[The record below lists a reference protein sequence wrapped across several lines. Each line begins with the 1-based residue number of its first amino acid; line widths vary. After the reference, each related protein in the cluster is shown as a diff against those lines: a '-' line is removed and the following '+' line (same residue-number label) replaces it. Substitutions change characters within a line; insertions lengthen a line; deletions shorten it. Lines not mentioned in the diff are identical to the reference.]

1 MWILFGTEYN
11 RVEGEPFVYFIGV
24 FDDLSLANKERIEF
38 AANSKECYPD
48 DYFIKKVEMNVSH
61 MYDFSWE
68 ESDVLRTSN
77 NEGRRPELFGRIN
90 INNNRTLEDL
100 KCEVLKKFHKNYN
113 CKK

>member
-11 RVEGEPFVYFIGV
+11 TIEGESFVYFIGV

-68 ESDVLRTSN
+68 ES
-77 NEGRRPELFGRIN
+77 GRIN

-100 KCEVLKKFHKNYN
+100 KWEVLKKFHKNYN